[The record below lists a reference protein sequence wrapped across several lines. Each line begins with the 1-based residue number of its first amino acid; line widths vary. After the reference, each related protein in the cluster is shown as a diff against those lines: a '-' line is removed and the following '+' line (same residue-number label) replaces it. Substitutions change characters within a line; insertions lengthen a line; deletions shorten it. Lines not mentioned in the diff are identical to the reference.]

1 MMKIDYYY
9 WGCMCPIAHETI
21 TLLNEYKDM
30 LDIQYH
36 DITHQVELAQK
47 RNIFFP
53 FLMVVNEEHRYYEPI
68 SKDLLE
74 TLKSGICAQ
83 EKPYIISLGR
93 KQRNHE
99 VIPITKHNYA
109 IASRCTGRTQC
120 LGCKGKLQ
128 MYQDIPNGIIGFMHV
143 EGDRLLGGSEYYPSL
158 LVPYNILKGEEIA
171 FITCVYGSDESYDY
185 KSAPLQA
192 LETYL
197 SHTYKKAVVIS
208 DEIGTFPNGDITF
221 FLQHGYLDEKIVYAD
236 AYCKLHMLTKEL

>member
-1 MMKIDYYY
+1 
-9 WGCMCPIAHETI
+9 
-21 TLLNEYKDM
+21 
-30 LDIQYH
+30 
-36 DITHQVELAQK
+36 
-47 RNIFFP
+47 
-53 FLMVVNEEHRYYEPI
+53 MVVNEKHRYYEPI
-68 SKDLLE
+68 TKDLLE
-74 TLKSGICAQ
+74 NLKSGIYPQ

-93 KQRNHE
+93 NQRNHE

-120 LGCKGKLQ
+120 LGCKDKLQ
-128 MYQDIPNGIIGFMHV
+128 MYQHIPNEIIGFMHV
-143 EGDRLLGGSEYYPSL
+143 ENNQLLGGSEYYPSL
-158 LVPYNILKGEEIA
+158 LVPYDIVKGEEIA

-197 SHTYKKAVVIS
+197 SDKYKKAVVIS
-208 DEIGTFPNGDITF
+208 DEIGTFPNGDISF